1 MSETST
7 EGERTTRTRPS
18 VMRGIGANALARILV
33 LPVSAVLGLVL
44 TRIVLDS
51 YGEGA
56 YAQYVLL
63 AGVGALIPFADL
75 GISASVLNAVATAD
89 DPRDDRELELT
100 LVSAVRIL
108 FGSATVLLAI
118 TATITL
124 AGGWHA
130 ILGDGL
136 SPTSGS
142 SAAAWCF
149 VVIAV
154 TLLASFGQ
162 RVLAGLGKLW
172 VVIAVNGLQT
182 PLVLGTVLVLV
193 AAGWGDGAYLA
204 VIAYAATFLLTI
216 ATLVVASRQIRPT
229 VGRALRDAR
238 RVRTV
243 RGARVMDTAVPML
256 VQMIA
261 LPLAM
266 QSDRLVLS
274 HVASLDELTEY
285 SLAAQMYNPFVGV
298 IAVAG
303 MALWPVFAKARAD
316 GVRSEVSPGR
326 MALFFGAVALGLA
339 LVISLASG
347 FLADLASGGEITLGL
362 PLLVA
367 YSCLVVLQAV
377 KYPLGMYM
385 TDARGLRYQ
394 AYMVVAMLP
403 VNLGLSIVLARQW
416 GAVGPVIGSTVG
428 VLVFQVAANWWYV
441 RRDLARLDAAA
452 EGDPTV
458 TA

>member
-1 MSETST
+1 
-7 EGERTTRTRPS
+7 
-18 VMRGIGANALARILV
+18 MRGVGANALARILV

-44 TRIVLDS
+44 TRIVLDN
-51 YGEGA
+51 YGESA

-63 AGVGALIPFADL
+63 AGVAALIPFADL
-75 GISASVLNAVATAD
+75 GISASVVNATATAD
-89 DPRDDRELELT
+89 DPRGDRNLELT

-108 FGSATVLLAI
+108 VGSATVLLLLTGAV
-118 TATITL
+118 TL
-124 AGGWHA
+124 LGGWHTL
-130 ILGDGL
+130 LGEGL
-136 SPTSGS
+136 SETSGS

-149 VVIAV
+149 VVIAI
-154 TLLASFGQ
+154 TLLVSFGQ
-162 RVLAGLGKLW
+162 RVLTGRGRLW
-172 VVIAVNGLQT
+172 IVIAVNGRQT
-182 PLVLGTVLVLV
+182 PRVLATVLVLV
-193 AAGWGDGAYLA
+193 ATGWGDGAYLA
-204 VIAYAATFLLTI
+204 VIAYAATFVLTV
-216 ATLVVASRQIRPT
+216 ATLVVAARRVRPT
-229 VGRALRDAR
+229 VGRALRDAGK
-238 RVRTV
+238 VRSV

-256 VQMIA
+256 VQMVA
-261 LPLAM
+261 LPIAM

-274 HVASLDELTEY
+274 HVSGLDELTEY

-298 IAVAG
+298 MAVAG
-303 MALWPVFAKARAD
+303 MALWPIFAKARAD

-326 MALFFGAVALGLA
+326 MALFFGAVALALA

-347 FLADLASGGEITLGL
+347 FLAELASGGEITLGV

-394 AYMVVAMLP
+394 AAMVVAMLP

-416 GAVGPVIGSTVG
+416 GAVGPVIGSTIG

-441 RRDLARLDAAA
+441 RRDLAGRGRGGTPDSA
-452 EGDPTV
+452 
-458 TA
+458 